1 MAETREFVIPY
12 PAQYESDVVLRDG
25 STLRFRPIRP
35 DDAEALLALHDRLSR
50 QSQKFRFFGLA
61 ASYAGEVSRL
71 LQADHD
77 NEFVLVAEAGKRL
90 IGAATYVR
98 DPAQVER
105 AEVSFAIA
113 DAVQGRG
120 VGTRMLEMLASIARD
135 HHIQTFEAY
144 VLSDN
149 DRMMRVF
156 LDSGFE
162 VQRRL
167 EGGIFHV
174 VLSLVPTARYE
185 DTAAARSHVAATA
198 SMKTFFE
205 PRTVAV
211 IGANRERG
219 KIGSEILHN
228 LVGLLHANMAVYYA
242 YADRA
247 PVFIIG
253 ATGPMDE
260 TKRRPRIDWIHTAL
274 VQGEAVRAYTKW
286 DYQPTVIGGV
296 PESFARAYAVMM
308 SEPRGPVYM
317 CYDAWLQE
325 QKLDHAVAMPPAG
338 SAKVPSRIAADPAA
352 LAMHAARIRAA
363 L

>member
-1 MAETREFVIPY
+1 MAETREFIIPY

-71 LQADHD
+71 LRADHD
-77 NEFVLVAEAGKRL
+77 SEFVLVAEAGKRL

-113 DAVQGRG
+113 DALQGRG

-185 DTAAARSHVAATA
+185 DTAAARSHAAATA

-228 LVGLLHANMAVYYA
+228 LVAAASPASCLSFTRPPHRW
-242 YADRA
+242 RA
-247 PVFIIG
+247 CRHF
-253 ATGPMDE
+253 
-260 TKRRPRIDWIHTAL
+260 RR
-274 VQGEAVRAYTKW
+274 
-286 DYQPTVIGGV
+286 
-296 PESFARAYAVMM
+296 
-308 SEPRGPVYM
+308 
-317 CYDAWLQE
+317 
-325 QKLDHAVAMPPAG
+325 
-338 SAKVPSRIAADPAA
+338 
-352 LAMHAARIRAA
+352 
-363 L
+363 